1 MAQTTDSIDP
11 TTVVGYV
18 NVLLP
23 AFETGLQLYTR
34 WKKRNGRENHY
45 HKQARGSQA
54 AASNCALSTSLRISA
69 SKIKETYDVGFSI
82 LGPEFSTGDSKSFP
96 ALEYI
101 SIN

>member
-1 MAQTTDSIDP
+1 MAQTPVGSIDP

-23 AFETGLQLYTR
+23 ALETGLQLYTR

-82 LGPEFSTGDSKSFP
+82 LGSEFSTGDSKS
-96 ALEYI
+96 
-101 SIN
+101 